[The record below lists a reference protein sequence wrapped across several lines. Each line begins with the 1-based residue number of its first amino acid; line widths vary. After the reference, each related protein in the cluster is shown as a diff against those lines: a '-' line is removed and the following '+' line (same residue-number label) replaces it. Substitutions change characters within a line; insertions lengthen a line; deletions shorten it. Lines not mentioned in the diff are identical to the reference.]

1 MISNVTLITKR
12 RVDDIALDA
21 PKDSE
26 RTAMLPIRD
35 SLGFKFF
42 ISPGSECGKNVLV
55 VVVYHKVHLR
65 Q

>member
-1 MISNVTLITKR
+1 MSCQL
-12 RVDDIALDA
+12 DDIALDA